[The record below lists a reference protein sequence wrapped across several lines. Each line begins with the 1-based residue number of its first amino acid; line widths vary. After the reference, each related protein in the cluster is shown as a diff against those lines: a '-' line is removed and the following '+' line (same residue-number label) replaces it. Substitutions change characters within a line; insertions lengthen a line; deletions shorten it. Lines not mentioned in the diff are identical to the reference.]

1 MSLDVRK
8 IKFDFNQIYQ
18 SDIPSVQGDTG
29 RAIEFKIMDGSLP
42 KDITGE
48 AIKIFGLKP
57 DGFRVFNNATIT
69 DAPNGICIVEL
80 TQQMLCVAGTVQCT
94 LVRYKDNQ
102 KISSKKFKIKVSE
115 SVADDIEIESTNE
128 YLALTDAL
136 NVTKENLDAKATEV
150 INQMLAD
157 GDLANMTIEDNSIST
172 SKYKNNSISNS
183 KLEDHVITPDKINTS
198 DSKLKAGYAVDSNKQ
213 GEFIAENWYLTDF
226 IPVVKDDVIKVN
238 LGRNT
243 WISLWDSNKQFVGA
257 VETDGTAK
265 ERTYTVANGISY
277 VRFNIYKDNVSE
289 FTVNINSITVD
300 MNMNK
305 INIPWLEVNNSNIMN
320 NSITSDKM
328 DNSAIFAKQGYAADD
343 SHGGGEFEAE
353 NWYLTDF
360 IPVKEGDIITVNLGR
375 YTWVSFWNANAEYV
389 SCMKVDGTDKERTC
403 TITSGIYYVRFNI
416 YKDNVS
422 EFIITKNSQKVSIFT
437 EKTSLSWLSINEENL
452 SNNIINKINANTN
465 GRWYG
470 KNMIM
475 FGDSIVQDVTNSNGG
490 YVTRLKANLDL
501 ATATNKGISGR
512 PMSNGSANGVGTNTT
527 VKTITNF
534 DDYDLLL
541 IAAGTNDFKLNM
553 PLGDIGQI
561 GDTGF
566 NTETFYGAYRDT
578 IEYILKLKPTIRI
591 CLWTPLQRDNA
602 NYDVNY
608 TNSAGHKL
616 IDYVDAII
624 AIGEMYA
631 IPVIDLYR
639 NSGVTKLTLSTF
651 TADGLHLNSKG
662 YDYVTMYAAKQINNI

>member
-1 MSLDVRK
+1 MSMDVRK
-8 IKFDFNQIYQ
+8 AKLDFNKVFQD
-18 SDIPSVQGDTG
+18 DIPSVQGDTG
-29 RAIEFKIMDGSLP
+29 RSIEFQIMDGSVA

-48 AIKIFGLKP
+48 TIKIFGLKP

-69 DAPNGICIVEL
+69 DAPNGKCVVDL
-80 TQQMLCVAGTVQCT
+80 TAQMLCVTGIVQCT
-94 LVRYKDNQ
+94 LVRYKNNQ
-102 KISSKKFKIKVSE
+102 KLSSRKFNIEVAE

-128 YLALTDAL
+128 YLALTEAL
-136 NVTKENLDAKATEV
+136 NITADNINTSVNLV
-150 INQMLAD
+150 INEMISN
-157 GDLANMTIEDNSIST
+157 GDLANMTIEDNSISG

-183 KLEDHVITPDKINTS
+183 KLEDHIITPNKIDISNS
-198 DSKLKAGYAVDSNKQ
+198 ILKAGYAADVKNQ
-213 GEFIAENWYLTDF
+213 GEHIAENWYLTDF
-226 IPVVKDDVIKVN
+226 IPVVKNDVVKVN

-328 DNSAIFAKQGYAADD
+328 DNSAIFAKQGYAADG
-343 SHGGGEFEAE
+343 SHGGGEYEAE

-360 IPVKEGDIITVNLGR
+360 VPVKEGDIITVNLGR
-375 YTWVSFWNANAEYV
+375 YTWVSFWNANEEYV
-389 SCMKVDGTDKERTC
+389 SCMKVDDTAKERTC
-403 TITSGIYYVRFNI
+403 TIASGIYYVRFNI

-490 YVTRLKANLDL
+490 YVTRLKTNLGL

-541 IAAGTNDFKLNM
+541 IAAGTNDFKLNI

-561 GDTGF
+561 GDTEF
-566 NTETFYGAYRDT
+566 NTEAFYGAYRDT

-662 YDYVTMYAAKQINNI
+662 YDYVTMYASKQINNI

>member
-1 MSLDVRK
+1 MTTK
-8 IKFDFNQIYQ
+8 IKTKKVTGFN
-18 SDIPSVQGDTG
+18 DKTLANLVETG
-29 RAIEFKIMDGSLP
+29 KIEG
-42 KDITGE
+42 
-48 AIKIFGLKP
+48 
-57 DGFRVFNNATIT
+57 
-69 DAPNGICIVEL
+69 
-80 TQQMLCVAGTVQCT
+80 
-94 LVRYKDNQ
+94 
-102 KISSKKFKIKVSE
+102 
-115 SVADDIEIESTNE
+115 
-128 YLALTDAL
+128 
-136 NVTKENLDAKATEV
+136 
-150 INQMLAD
+150 LAD
-157 GDLANMTIEDNSIST
+157 KLIKMREDLNSGFSQSMVDAGIQKRIEDGTIANMTIIDNSIT
-172 SKYKNNSISNS
+172 NAKYKNNSISNS
-183 KLEDHVITPDKINTS
+183 KLEDHIITPNKIDISNS
-198 DSKLKAGYAVDSNKQ
+198 ILKARYAVDGAHK
-213 GEFIAENWYLTDF
+213 GEFEAENWYLTDF
-226 IPVVKDDVIKVN
+226 IPVKEGDTITVN
-238 LGRNT
+238 LGRDT
-243 WISLWDSNKQFVGA
+243 WVSFWDINKEYVSCMQ
-257 VETDGTAK
+257 TDSAAK
-265 ERTYTVANGISY
+265 ERTSTIASGIYY

-289 FTVNINSITVD
+289 FIITINGETVNLYRD
-300 MNMNK
+300 M
-305 INIPWLEVNNSNIMN
+305 INIPWLEVDNSNIMN
-320 NSITSDKM
+320 HSITADKL
-328 DNSAIFAKQGYAADD
+328 DNNAIFVKQGYAVD
-343 SHGGGEFEAE
+343 GGHKGEFKSE

-375 YTWVSFWNANAEYV
+375 NTWVSFWNANKEYV
-389 SCMKVDGTDKERTC
+389 SCITVTDSTANTARERTS

-416 YKDNVS
+416 YKDNIS
-422 EFIITKNSQKVSIFT
+422 EFIITKNSQKVNIFT
-437 EKTSLSWLSINEENL
+437 KKTSLSWLLINEENL
-452 SNNIINKINANTN
+452 SDNIINKITTVNTN

-475 FGDSIVQDVTNSNGG
+475 FGDSIVQDVTHSNGG
-490 YVTRLKANLDL
+490 YVTRLKTNLGL

-541 IAAGTNDFKLNM
+541 IAAGTNDFKLNI
-553 PLGDIGQI
+553 PLGVIGQI

-639 NSGVTKLTLSTF
+639 NSGVTKLTLGTF
-651 TADGLHLNSKG
+651 TADGLHLNSTG
-662 YDYVTMYAAKQINNI
+662 YDYVTMYASKQINII